1 MEERSMT
8 KVAIEVAKLLLS
20 AYFSFAKVS
29 GATEEQLKQIYK
41 DARTEFEFNDP
52 NALEEV

>member
-1 MEERSMT
+1 MT